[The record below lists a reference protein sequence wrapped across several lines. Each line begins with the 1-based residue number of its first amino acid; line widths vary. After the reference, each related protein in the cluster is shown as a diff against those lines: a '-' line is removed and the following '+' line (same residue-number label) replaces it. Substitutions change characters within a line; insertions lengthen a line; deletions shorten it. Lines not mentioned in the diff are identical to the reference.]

1 MAGKR
6 KVTKEM
12 IIACAI
18 DITRKEGIEA
28 CNARKIGKQL
38 NCSLQPVYYYFGT
51 MDLLRKEIVKAANE
65 VYNERLRSIS
75 SVQEKTFKSVGLN
88 YIRFAI
94 EEKELFKIL
103 FMRSAYHV
111 SSFVVEV
118 DDNTDLIVQKIMQEY
133 QLTEEEA
140 KRLHFELWIA
150 THGIASMIATGFMI
164 FSSEQISDILDDYCI
179 GLIMKMKG
187 NRKND

>member
-1 MAGKR
+1 MAGKI

-28 CNARKIGKQL
+28 CNARRIGKEL

-65 VYNERLRSIS
+65 VYNERLRLIS
-75 SVQEKTFKSVGLN
+75 TVQEKKFKAVGLN

-103 FMRSAYHV
+103 FMRSAHHV

-118 DDNTDLIVQKIMQEY
+118 DDNTELIVQEIMQEY
-133 QLTEEEA
+133 QLTDEEA

-164 FSSEQISDILDDYCI
+164 FSSEQISEILDDYCI